1 MRIDR
6 FSATF
11 LCNYVMVEVVKIP
24 KDIKDVIRNRK
35 TMDSPLQ
42 YQYYVDVDEYQLP
55 DWLPLP
61 KEKM

>member
-35 TMDSPLQ
+35 TMDSPLK
-42 YQYYVDVDEYQLP
+42 YQYQLP
-55 DWLPLP
+55 DWLALP

>member
-11 LCNYVMVEVVKIP
+11 LCNYVMVEVEKIP

-42 YQYYVDVDEYQLP
+42 YQYQLP

>member
-42 YQYYVDVDEYQLP
+42 YQYQLP